1 MKTKLTDNFKDDFK
15 FVSTTIIFAII
26 SIMIL
31 FFTSCISQK
40 RVDKICQ
47 TCPKETIIK
56 HDTIERTITE
66 YVKVDPLLDSL
77 LFVSSWNPE
86 KETDTIY
93 IEDSHWKGL
102 FYISTGKLTAQ
113 INYLSDSLLMLKQ
126 STTTSVNA
134 SEVKTIEKKVYI
146 DKPIRDKWYYRFMFG
161 FFGTWLIII
170 VGLVVWVWW
179 QYQKGK
185 LNWSIFKNRF

>member
-1 MKTKLTDNFKDDFK
+1 MKTETKQDL
-15 FVSTTIIFAII
+15 SIFIMVLAII
-26 SIMIL
+26 GVLSL
-31 FFTSCISQK
+31 SGCVTQK

-47 TCPKETIIK
+47 TCPTETIIK

-86 KETDTIY
+86 KITDTIY

-134 SEVKTIEKKVYI
+134 SEIKTIEKKVYI

-170 VGLVVWVWW
+170 VGLVAWVWYKW
-179 QYQKGK
+179 NSLK
-185 LNWSIFKNRF
+185 LKWLSFINRN